1 MSGQYFQA
9 SNDALRVSSASG
21 STQIDPSQPSKALLI
36 TWEGS
41 PRSEQIEAAEICS
54 ALEEDFGYIGI
65 KYSLPQIDPEAA
77 LSSQLQSL
85 LKDSEL
91 AVNPL
96 VVYYRG
102 NGFIKN
108 GKPFWRL

>member
-1 MSGQYFQA
+1 MSAQYFQA
-9 SNDALRVSSASG
+9 TNDAHRVSSASG
-21 STQIDPSQPSKALLI
+21 LTRIDQSQPSKALLI
-36 TWEGS
+36 SWEGS
-41 PRSEQIEAAEICS
+41 PGSDQAEAADICS
-54 ALEEDFGYIGI
+54 ALEEGFGYIGI

-85 LKDSEL
+85 LKDCEL
-91 AVNPL
+91 ASNPF
-96 VVYYRG
+96 VIYYHG